1 MHEEKRNEGSKL
13 GKVKRWV
20 SHVVARRKRPKI
32 KAYFF
37 PKDGPPYPIELPY
50 VSPSKHP
57 VPPPP
62 AKRPAKPPSTPKPQT
77 FFEKLKNF
85 FFLGD

>member
-1 MHEEKRNEGSKL
+1 MSAFKKNKFL
-13 GKVKRWV
+13 RWI
-20 SHVVARRKRPKI
+20 STPLTSRKRLKI

-37 PKDGPPYPIELPY
+37 PKNGPPYPIELPY

-62 AKRPAKPPSTPKPQT
+62 ARRPAKPPDTPKSQT

>member
-1 MHEEKRNEGSKL
+1 MSAFKKNKL
-13 GKVKRWV
+13 LRWF
-20 SHVVARRKRPKI
+20 VATLSSRKRPKI
-32 KAYFF
+32 EAYFF
-37 PKDGPPYPIELPY
+37 PKNGPPYRIELPY
-50 VSPSKHP
+50 VSPGKRP

-62 AKRPAKPPSTPKPQT
+62 AKRPAKPPSTPNPQT